1 MADFSPDEQLISAY
15 REGDEE
21 AATELFERYYQRLIE
36 LIRRQMGWRLK
47 QVEGSV
53 DVAQSVLR
61 SFFSQLRDK
70 QVTVGPDDD
79 LWPLL
84 VTVALNKIRNRG
96 KFWSRQRRDPQRQ
109 SPLVE
114 ALAAM
119 AQTAATAL
127 QYLRRDVFVS
137 AAAHA
142 LRTPMTPILGYAE
155 LLIGRQVGDAQRT
168 EWLGYVH
175 DATTRALK
183 VVDDRGPFRILPMLC
198 RRHATSYLF
207 QVREKRVLEHMDQLA
222 ST

>member
-15 REGDEE
+15 RGGDDE
-21 AATELFERYYQRLIE
+21 AATELFERYYGRLIE

-61 SFFSQLRDK
+61 SFFKQLRDK

-96 KFWSRQRRDPQRQ
+96 KFWSRQRRDPRRQ

-114 ALAAM
+114 GLDPLEREPSPDDAAVVQDLIEQLLAPFSGRRR
-119 AQTAATAL
+119 QIIELIL
-127 QYLRRDVFVS
+127 QGEPVKSIAEQVGTTERTIYNTRM
-137 AAAHA
+137 AAAST
-142 LRTPMTPILGYAE
+142 LE
-155 LLIGRQVGDAQRT
+155 KLLAT
-168 EWLGYVH
+168 E
-175 DATTRALK
+175 
-183 VVDDRGPFRILPMLC
+183 PP
-198 RRHATSYLF
+198 
-207 QVREKRVLEHMDQLA
+207 EEE
-222 ST
+222 